1 MSDINHMRAIASG
14 AVGRKEINSVSSKY
28 GLDMRIESIEQAIDS
43 IKDFQSQLANAVY
56 SLATQ
61 DVDIDGTC
69 SRASHINPQHP

>member
-14 AVGRKEINSVSSKY
+14 AIGRTEINSVSSKY
-28 GLDMRIESIEQAIDS
+28 GLDVRIESIEQAIDS

-56 SLATQ
+56 ALATQ
-61 DVDIDGTC
+61 DVDTDGTC